1 MRSKIL
7 FFLILL
13 SANVLAQK
21 IDEEQVPKDVLIGLE
36 TIYPEVK
43 AKSWELKEGNYFANI
58 KVDGQSGKAEI
69 TPNGKWIISK
79 FPVGEKEL
87 PSTIVKFFYDNYI
100 GYKITISQYIEEPND
115 NNYYYLKIQKK
126 GLNQEENG
134 ELFFDLSG
142 KLTKN
147 TAPEIVKANTE
158 IAKNEVAEEEKPVK
172 NKKKKIEVIEEEKPV
187 KSSKKK
193 TEIVEEEKPV
203 KSSKKKTEVVEEDK
217 PVKSSKKKVEVD
229 DSEEP
234 VKKAK
239 PEKTVATTKPKPEPK
254 VKAEKPAKEK
264 KKKEEDED
272 VSSSSNVDVPV
283 VVKKYF
289 DKKFPRSEEVIWS
302 QKDSNF
308 ISEFFFHEMEQKA
321 EFAPDGKMVS
331 TTTIMDPK
339 NIFRPL
345 ENYLIKKYDKYKVVK
360 AEKTLYDRT
369 YQKLFP
375 EKKLKNYYYVEI
387 SQKVKGSKIPK
398 ITKLWFDG
406 VGAIDHIEEGDIEDD
421 SGYNNEE
428 KVGKHDRSF
437 EEKVGDK

>member
-69 TPNGKWIISK
+69 TANGNWIISK

-87 PSTIVKFFYDNYI
+87 PSTIVKYFYDNYV
-100 GYKITISQYIEEPND
+100 GYKIAISQYIEEPND

-142 KLTKN
+142 NLTKN
-147 TAPEIVKANTE
+147 TVPEVVTINTE
-158 IAKNEVAEEEKPVK
+158 S
-172 NKKKKIEVIEEEKPV
+172 KKDEVIEEEKPI
-187 KSSKKK
+187 KNK
-193 TEIVEEEKPV
+193 
-203 KSSKKKTEVVEEDK
+203 
-217 PVKSSKKKVEVD
+217 KKKVEEEAD
-229 DSEEP
+229 DSQKQAVKTTKTPKPPKPPKP
-234 VKKAK
+234 VKV
-239 PEKTVATTKPKPEPK
+239 ETVETDETPIATPKPKPEPK
-254 VKAEKPAKEK
+254 VKAEKPAKVNK
-264 KKKEEDED
+264 KKVEEDEE
-272 VSSSSNVDVPV
+272 STSSNVDVPV
-283 VVKKYF
+283 AVKKYF
-289 DKKFPRSEEVIWS
+289 DKKFPRSEEIIWK
-302 QKDSNF
+302 QVDSNYLA
-308 ISEFFFHEMEQKA
+308 EFFFHDMEQKA

-339 NIFRPL
+339 NIFRPM
-345 ENYLIKKYDKYKVVK
+345 ENYLIKKYDKFKIVK
-360 AEKTLYDRT
+360 AEKILYDRT

-406 VGAIDHIEEGDIEDD
+406 VGAIDRVEEAEIEDD
-421 SGYNNEE
+421 SSFDNEE
-428 KVGKHDRSF
+428 RKSKHDKKFEDKVG
-437 EEKVGDK
+437 E

>member
-1 MRSKIL
+1 MKTKIL

-13 SANVLAQK
+13 SVNVLAQK

-36 TIYPEVK
+36 TIYPEAK
-43 AKSWELKEGNYFANI
+43 SKSWEIKEGNYFASI

-69 TPNGKWIISK
+69 TPNGKWIASK

-87 PSTIVKFFYDNYI
+87 PSTIVNYFYENYV

-126 GLNQEENG
+126 GLSQVENG
-134 ELFFDLSG
+134 ELFFDLKG
-142 KLTKN
+142 NLTKN
-147 TAPEIVKANTE
+147 TAPELIK
-158 IAKNEVAEEEKPVK
+158 IAPEVKNEVVVEEEKPVK
-172 NKKKKIEVIEEEKPV
+172 NKKVEKRKEPTIKEEKTT
-187 KSSKKK
+187 KA
-193 TEIVEEEKPV
+193 EKPI
-203 KSSKKKTEVVEEDK
+203 
-217 PVKSSKKKVEVD
+217 
-229 DSEEP
+229 
-234 VKKAK
+234 A
-239 PEKTVATTKPKPEPK
+239 KPKPESK
-254 VKAEKPAKEK
+254 VKAEKPIPTPKSEPKAEKPEKVNK
-264 KKKEEDED
+264 KKVEEEEELP
-272 VSSSSNVDVPV
+272 SNSANTPV

-289 DKKFPRSEEVIWS
+289 EKKFPKAEEVEWK
-302 QKDSNF
+302 QVDSNYVVAF
-308 ISEFFFHEMEQKA
+308 IFHEMEQKA

-360 AEKTLYDRT
+360 AEKVLYDRI
-369 YQKLFP
+369 YQKIFP

-406 VGAIDHIEEGDIEDD
+406 AGAIDRVEQEDIEDD
-421 SGYNNEE
+421 TNYNKEE
-428 KVGKHDRSF
+428 KKDKHDKSF
-437 EEKVGDK
+437 EEKVGE